1 MSKTCA
7 WCHKPTNMVE
17 IFAPDIPIL
26 EWMEEKIIVYCKKND
41 IDREKLWGYDSD
53 WNDLVIDESMEAQ
66 LEVYDELIET
76 VSRKIICQECLKEDD
91 VLWKKYYHRK
101 DDFDVDYEFN
111 IDDLK

>member
-1 MSKTCA
+1 
-7 WCHKPTNMVE
+7 MVA